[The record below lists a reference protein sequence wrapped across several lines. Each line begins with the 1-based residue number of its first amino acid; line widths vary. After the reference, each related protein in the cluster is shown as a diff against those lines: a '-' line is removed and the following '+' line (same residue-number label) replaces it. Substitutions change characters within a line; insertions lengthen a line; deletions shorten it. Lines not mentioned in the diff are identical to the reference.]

1 MRPIRLEMQAF
12 ESYLDKTVLDFSKL
26 GTKGLYLIDGPT
38 GAGKTTI
45 FQAIYYALYG
55 ETLGGSKKEGNIET
69 TDEDLRNN
77 KAAIGKDT
85 YVDLIFKEKDYIY
98 HIYREP
104 AQKKLAKKKTEK
116 GYIESNSSVIF
127 EKVEIDKFNNI
138 IKQDKISDKSKEVKD
153 KIESLLGLD
162 ADQFEK
168 TILIP
173 QGKFSEVLSQ
183 TTEKRTEI
191 FRSLF
196 NTGRYFSFIGKLN
209 KMTNEARNKLSSELD
224 YQKVKFENCKVDV
237 LDTNLIDDKDNLEKS
252 SSIEDKIS
260 FINSLISK
268 YETLANE
275 FKEKYDNAHKDV
287 SKWEVISNESK
298 EYIKNKESLKDL
310 ESNVSEESKNLDEL
324 KEELDKLN
332 SEKEK
337 YENYNKEATKLEASI
352 ESYNKLEENEK
363 NLDLCI
369 KDVKDLENEKIKKE
383 KSLNELK
390 EYIANVSKE
399 LEKIKGDPDADL
411 NSLNK
416 NTLPKLTNLDSLIK
430 KCEDNINELNVNK
443 KELTENSIKMKE
455 AALEFIKEKEIEN
468 DITKKYFSNIAGEL
482 ASQLKDNELCPVCG
496 STHHPHKAT
505 LLHETVTKEM
515 MEESKNKADNAQKNA
530 TALETKVKQLKE
542 IYEKLVKKLVEN
554 LKDYGAIDE
563 NSINDAMDKLKNSY
577 NKQSND
583 YQIEERR
590 LQDLSNLKKKLTE
603 DLENTKEKKAKCDE
617 CLSEITAKLSA
628 KNVKVTTY
636 QEDIEKLK
644 SSLTFKTKKEVY
656 DKFNEL
662 SSLYNK
668 YNNDVEKTS
677 NNFNS
682 LSNSISKMNG
692 SIDTLK
698 EQVSEYE
705 KKGYPEQSKIEQNLS
720 DAKKIEKESNDSY
733 IKYSS
738 YTNTNKDVFKD
749 LESSYNRSKDLQ
761 KESDRLNDL
770 NNVFSG
776 RTSDNAKSTIE
787 IYVQGKYLD
796 RVLEFANKRL
806 LTMTDNQ
813 FSMIRAEKA
822 YDNKST
828 SGLDIN
834 IIDNQNLTSEGNRK
848 VVTLS
853 GGESF
858 KAALS
863 LALGLRDAVAA
874 SKGGVEI
881 ECMYIDEGFGTLDS
895 DSLDKVI
902 EVLMRQ
908 TVEEGNSLVGVI
920 SHVEELQ
927 SKISNKIKVYKD
939 PSGNSH
945 LDVIT
950 LDK

>member
-116 GYIESNSSVIF
+116 GYVESNSSVIF
-127 EKVEIDKFNNI
+127 EKVELDGSNNI
-138 IKQDKISDKSKEVKD
+138 IKQDKISDKSKDAKD

-196 NTGRYFSFIGKLN
+196 NTDRYFSFIGKLN
-209 KMTNEARNKLSSELD
+209 KMTNEAKNKLSSELD

-287 SKWEVISNESK
+287 IKWDGIFKESK
-298 EYIKNKESLKDL
+298 SYKINKELLKDLEEKVSKEKAQEIILKDNLNKLKIGEEKYLNYNNDAIKLKESLK
-310 ESNVSEESKNLDEL
+310 SYDE
-324 KEELDKLN
+324 
-332 SEKEK
+332 
-337 YENYNKEATKLEASI
+337 
-352 ESYNKLEENEK
+352 LEENEK
-363 NLDLCI
+363 KLDLTN
-369 KDVKDLENEKIKKE
+369 KDVKDLENEKIKRE
-383 KSLNELK
+383 KLLNELI
-390 EYIANVSKE
+390 ESIANFSKE
-399 LEKIKGDPDADL
+399 LEKIKGDPAADL
-411 NSLNK
+411 NLLNTK
-416 NTLPKLTNLDSLIK
+416 TLPGLSKLENLVKNCENYISELNIK
-430 KCEDNINELNVNK
+430 K
-443 KELTENSIKMKE
+443 KEFDDFNIKMQE
-455 AALEFIKEKEIEN
+455 AAKAALKEIQNAN
-468 DITKKYFSNIAGEL
+468 DISEKYFANLAGEL
-482 ASQLKDNELCPVCG
+482 ASKLEDNVSCPVCG

-505 LLHETVTKEM
+505 LLHESVTKKA

-530 TALETKVKQLKE
+530 TALETKVNELKKY
-542 IYEKLVKKLVEN
+542 YEDLVKKIVES

-563 NSINDAMDKLKNSY
+563 NSINDAMNKLKVCFKNQY
-577 NKQSND
+577 DDYDNKEKEL
-583 YQIEERR
+583 IKIR
-590 LQDLSNLKKKLTE
+590 DLKNKLTD
-603 DLENTKEKKAKCDE
+603 DLEHTKEIKSKDDID
-617 CLSEITAKLSA
+617 LN
-628 KNVKVTTY
+628 NVKVKLQEKSTLVSTY
-636 QEDIEKLK
+636 QNNIDKLK
-644 SSLTFKTKKEVY
+644 SSLPYKTKKEVEE
-656 DKFNEL
+656 KINEL

-668 YNNDVEKTS
+668 YKNELEKTRNEFS
-677 NNFNS
+677 TISNS
-682 LSNSISKMNG
+682 LSEKNG
-692 SIDTLK
+692 RINTLK
-698 EQVSEYE
+698 EQISEFE
-705 KKGYPEQSKIEQNLS
+705 KKGYPEQSIIEEKLENAVKIE
-720 DAKKIEKESNDSY
+720 IESNQAY
-733 IKYSS
+733 IKYFG
-738 YTNTNKDVFKD
+738 YTNTNKDVLND
-749 LESSYNRSKDLQ
+749 LESSYNKSKNLQ

-776 RTSDNAKSTIE
+776 RTSDNSKSTIE

-950 LDK
+950 LD